1 MKLAFETGSFLLFG
15 YRFEDYMRLASE
27 MKFDAVELWCD
38 RKKLWPALVKPAERK
53 KIKESITQY
62 GLKVASILP
71 DPFLRVRQW
80 KLFEFS
86 VNISHPSA
94 KARKRSVEFY
104 KTALDVGADLGVE
117 VVLALPGVIEQPNL
131 MLSKSSYRN
140 HWERA
145 IESLKECSKHAQNV
159 GVCLAI
165 ENAVVC
171 NFGDRPEELLKMVQQ
186 VGSEYV
192 KVYLDIANGN
202 VFFPPK
208 DYLEMLHGSLAS
220 CIHVSDN
227 DGSYPS
233 HLPIGMGT
241 IDFKNCIETLKRFG
255 WDGYLVPETFYAKDP
270 EFGVRKS
277 KEVLDE
283 LLS

>member
-1 MKLAFETGSFLLFG
+1 MNF
-15 YRFEDYMRLASE
+15 ASE
-27 MKFDAVELWCD
+27 MKFDGVELWCD
-38 RKKLWPALVKPAERK
+38 RNKLWPALVKPAQRNK
-53 KIKESITQY
+53 TRQLISQY
-62 GLKVASILP
+62 GLKVVSILP

-80 KLFEFS
+80 RYFEFA
-86 VNISHPSA
+86 VNFADPTA
-94 KARKRSVEFY
+94 RVRKRSVEFY
-104 KTALDVGADLGVE
+104 NTALDIGRDLE
-117 VVLALPGVIEQPNL
+117 AQVVLALPGVIEQPNL

-145 IESLKECSKHAQNV
+145 IQSIKECSRHAEDV
-159 GVCLAI
+159 GVCLGI

-186 VGSEYV
+186 VGSESV
-192 KVYLDIANGN
+192 KIYLDIANGN

-208 DYLEMLHGSLAS
+208 DYIDMLHGSLAS

-241 IDFKNCIETLKRFG
+241 IDFKSCIETLKKFG

-270 EFGVRKS
+270 QFGVRKS
-277 KEVLDE
+277 KWALDE